1 MDNLSIL
8 SSRIKEL
15 RIKNSLT
22 QRDLAKAINTTATSI
37 SAYETGLK
45 TPSISIVKKIAEYFN
60 VSLDWLCGVS
70 DNQSNNGITTYADII
85 KLLILIE
92 QHINL
97 RLSFTT
103 EQMYDTFIDY
113 ATINFEDKTIK
124 SFIKEWQKIQELH
137 SDNTIDDDLYQLW
150 IDKQLKQY
158 DKPVVPLPFQPP
170 TKKAPY

>member
-97 RLSFTT
+97 SLSFTT

-158 DKPVVPLPFQPP
+158 DKPVVPLPF
-170 TKKAPY
+170 

>member
-1 MDNLSIL
+1 MDDLSIL

-15 RIKNSLT
+15 RRKNSLT

-45 TPSISIVKKIAEYFN
+45 IPSISIVKKIAEYFN

-97 RLSFTT
+97 NLDFTT
-103 EQMYDTFIDY
+103 ERIYDSLIEC
-113 ATINFEDKTIK
+113 ATIYVRDKTIQ
-124 SFIKEWQKIQELH
+124 SFIKEWKKVQELH

-158 DKPVVPLPFQPP
+158 SQPILID
-170 TKKAPY
+170 